1 MTQNAVFLFDGA
13 NFYKNL
19 KHMGLDKKHINFRKL
34 ALNLSHGRNVV
45 DVIFF
50 TVPVDLAT
58 DPVNYANQQKFFANL
73 NQSSVTLKLG
83 NLVPRNIRCPVC
95 RTSPAVCD
103 TCKTAFKVKTE
114 KSVDVQI
121 AMEMVLGCLNNT
133 YDCLYL
139 ASCDSDLIPAVKFI
153 RNQGKKS
160 FLLLPE
166 NNGRLANGYAVGN
179 ACDATIRINQSII
192 DAAQ

>member
-1 MTQNAVFLFDGA
+1 MTQNAVFMFDGS
-13 NFYKNL
+13 NFYKNINN
-19 KHMGLDKKHINFRKL
+19 MGLDKKNLDFRKL
-34 ALNLSHGRNVV
+34 ALNLSCSRNIV

-50 TVPVDLAT
+50 TVPVDQAT
-58 DPVNYANQQKFFANL
+58 DSKNYAKQQKFFARL

-83 NLVPRNIRCPVC
+83 NLVPRNIRCPAC

-103 TCKTAFKVKTE
+103 SCKTALNVKTE

-139 ASCDSDLIPAVKFI
+139 ASCDSDLIPAINFI

-179 ACDATIRINQSII
+179 ACDTTIHINQSII